1 MSVREQIVI
10 VNTGEGAADSLEEVV
25 GLKGYDIRHASCLTD
40 ALESADPEL
49 CVALLVALDA
59 GVPDGFEGMMEQA
72 GARLPGAKFL
82 VFSPNGDAGVGESLA
97 ERLGEERVF
106 SVSGPLDTPARVRQ
120 VRRFLQPDGY
130 RWASQ
135 LQPRRGS
142 AKFPLQVSSAAGK
155 RHDETNRKV
164 VEFVQDLSGFTDV
177 DALLE
182 AGLRRQMDLLDCEA
196 GSIYLWDEHTET
208 LVLKAAEGPE
218 REHRLG
224 LRQKL
229 GEGLA
234 GWVAEVGEPI
244 MVTDTRKVRRL
255 RERPSDRYSDFSCLA
270 TPLSHAD
277 QLFGVACVTMRRN
290 GRPFQPDDL
299 RLAQTLSQKL
309 GALLLPLKVLSEL
322 RFFNERICG
331 VFKSCSDLVVEKDS
345 QVEAMRVLSSDI
357 LDSIPVGV
365 VAYDPDLRVRS
376 CNAAGQ
382 GFLDTSVDD
391 DLDLESAPVDNGF
404 EVDPAEWRD
413 KLHSVVRGQEFRLQ
427 RVRYDRGEQT
437 LVLDVHGSPLQD
449 SDGAVI
455 GGILSIRD
463 VTEDVELE
471 AKLSAAERLALI
483 GKIAAKVA
491 HELNNPLDGILRF
504 LHLAMRRMDEHPERA
519 RSYLQE
525 SRKGLLRMGSIVT
538 QLLAFSRSHPGQ
550 QEPIGLQQLVRDALA
565 LYEDRAQELGVD
577 VEVEVEDGM
586 PAYKGV
592 ELPETLENLIRNA
605 LDAMEQGGR
614 LKVWAVQEDGDYR
627 VLVSDTGPGVPEEI
641 RDKIFEPF
649 FTTKREGNGV
659 GLGLATCK
667 DLLSSR
673 GGSIRLLPS
682 EQGAT
687 FEVTVPIAE
696 AGE

>member
-10 VNTGEGAADSLEEVV
+10 VNTGEGPTESLEEAV
-25 GLKGYDIRHASCLTD
+25 GLKGYEIRHASCLTD
-40 ALESADPEL
+40 ALESADPDL
-49 CVALLVALDA
+49 CAALLVALDA
-59 GVPDGFEGMMEQA
+59 GVPDGFEGIMEEA
-72 GARLPGAKFL
+72 GERLPGAKFL
-82 VFSPNGDAGVGESLA
+82 VFSPNGDGGVGDSLA

-135 LQPRRGS
+135 LQSRRGS
-142 AKFPLQVSSAAGK
+142 AKFPLHVTGAAGK
-155 RHDETNRKV
+155 RQDETNRRV
-164 VEFVQDLSGFTDV
+164 MEFVQDLSGFTGV
-177 DALLE
+177 DELLE
-182 AGLRRQMDLLDCEA
+182 AALRKQMELLECEA
-196 GSIYLWDEHTET
+196 GSIYLWDEHSET

-218 REHRLG
+218 KEHRLG

-244 MVTDTRKVRRL
+244 MVTDSRKIQRL
-255 RERPSDRYSDFSCLA
+255 KERPSDRYSDFSCLA
-270 TPLSHAD
+270 TPLSHGD
-277 QLFGVACVTMRRN
+277 QLFGVVCMTMRSDD
-290 GRPFQPDDL
+290 RPFQADDL

-309 GALLLPLKVLSEL
+309 GSLLLPLKVLSEL
-322 RFFNERICG
+322 QFFNERICG

-345 QVEAMRVLSSDI
+345 QVEALRVLSSDI

-365 VAYDPDLRVRS
+365 VAYDPDLHVRS
-376 CNAAGQ
+376 CNAAAQ
-382 GFLDTSVDD
+382 SFLDFSMDD
-391 DLDLESAPVDNGF
+391 EVALENAPVEDGLD
-404 EVDPAEWRD
+404 VGPAEWRS
-413 KLHSVVRGQEFRLQ
+413 KLHGVVEGEEFRLQ
-427 RVRYDRGEQT
+427 RVRYDRGEDS
-437 LVLDVHGSPLQD
+437 LVLDIHGSPLQD

-455 GGILSIRD
+455 GGILSVRD
-463 VTEDVELE
+463 VTEDVEME

-504 LHLAMRRMDEHPERA
+504 LHLAMRCMDEEPEQA

-525 SRKGLLRMGSIVT
+525 SRKGLLRMGNIVT

-565 LYEDRAQELGVD
+565 LYEDRAHEQGIEI
-577 VEVEVEDGM
+577 EVEVEDDL
-586 PAYKGV
+586 PPYKGV
-592 ELPETLENLIRNA
+592 ELPEALENLVRNA
-605 LDAMEQGGR
+605 LDAMEEGGR
-614 LKVWAVQEDGDYR
+614 LKLRAFRENGNYT
-627 VLVSDTGPGVPEEI
+627 VLVSDTGPGVPQKI
-641 RDKIFEPF
+641 REKIFEPF